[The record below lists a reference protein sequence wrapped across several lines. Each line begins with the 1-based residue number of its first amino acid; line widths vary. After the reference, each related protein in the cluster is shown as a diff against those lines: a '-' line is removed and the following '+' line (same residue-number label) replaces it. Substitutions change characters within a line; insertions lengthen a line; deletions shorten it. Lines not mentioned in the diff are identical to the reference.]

1 DAASRHGLTQ
11 VLGMHSSNDEHFDPK
26 AQLLALTEEQA
37 VEYANSFLDQNC
49 EASDAAYLSEVITA
63 GEKSPEV
70 TYQHAIDGSSVAQL
84 VYGTSKLS
92 GAHTAQSTSEG
103 LFWLLRSFNNGNV
116 KAAIVLA
123 GTYMQ
128 GEYVTKNLKRA
139 FKYASFAAGQG
150 SPAGQFILANL
161 LVGGGEIPEDQ
172 DEAIAL
178 LQVAARGGYTLA
190 IQMLEDNGIPAE

>member
-1 DAASRHGLTQ
+1 
-11 VLGMHSSNDEHFDPK
+11 MHSSNDEHFDPK

-37 VEYANSFLDQNC
+37 VEYAKNFVDQNC
-49 EASDAAYLSEVITA
+49 EASDAAYLSEIITA

-84 VYGTSKLS
+84 VYGTTMLT
-92 GAHTAQSTSEG
+92 GAHTTQSISEG
-103 LFWLLRSFNNGNV
+103 LFWLLRSFNSGNI

-128 GEYVTKNLKRA
+128 GEYVATNLKRA
-139 FKYASFAAGQG
+139 FKYASFAADRG

-161 LVGGGEIPEDQ
+161 LVGGGEIAEDQ
-172 DEAIAL
+172 DKAIAL
-178 LQVAARGGYTLA
+178 LQVAVT
-190 IQMLEDNGIPAE
+190 